1 MCSDSTFYLLNRLQM
16 ALFYFYATLAFIFLP
31 FLNLGAQIK
40 CLQNRYTDLKSAL
53 DQLLHVFATLSSLV
67 REPSRHLPAQS

>member
-1 MCSDSTFYLLNRLQM
+1 MQ
-16 ALFYFYATLAFIFLP
+16 TLDFLFLP